1 MLESVFTLA
10 TSYSISPM
18 YVWMDGWLPVWKMGV
33 CMDNVR
39 LYGWMNSGRTDRQME
54 DGWMDGWMDG
64 RMDGGMDG
72 WTHG

>member
-1 MLESVFTLA
+1 
-10 TSYSISPM
+10 M
-18 YVWMDGWLPVWKMGV
+18 YGWMDGWLPVWKMGV